1 MTTPTPPS
9 PVIYGDPSPNYYSTA
24 LAQLISTYTDLVNK
38 VQTQNNE
45 LDKEIQNF
53 SQMHSTDY
61 TKSLYENQSTEYLN
75 NIYIYLFYIYAFL
88 TLIVIFIMIFKKKIM
103 EINYAI
109 LAILL
114 ILFPFFIYP
123 VEKFIYSFLVY
134 IYKIF
139 TGQVFTNVYIND
151 Y

>member
-1 MTTPTPPS
+1 MTTPPP
-9 PVIYGDPSPNYYSTA
+9 PIIYGDPSPNYYDTA
-24 LAQLISTYTDLVNK
+24 LSQLISTYTDLVNK
-38 VQTQNNE
+38 VQTQNNK
-45 LDKEIQNF
+45 LDQEIQNF

-61 TKSLYENQSTEYLN
+61 TKSLYENQSTVYLN
-75 NIYIYLFYIYAFL
+75 NIYVYLFYIYAFL

-103 EINYAI
+103 EINYTI

-123 VEKFIYSFLVY
+123 VEKFIYSFFLY